1 MVSRCQERRLQ
12 LSPGLYQTLG
22 SQSIDLKAC
31 LTPIAHRWRIPPIFW
46 FLSYSFLMMMMVI
59 SFSCLRQGNILNLS
73 FPFSSFFWWL
83 ERH

>member
-31 LTPIAHRWRIPPIFW
+31 LTPIAHRWRIPPIFR
-46 FLSYSFLMMMMVI
+46 FLSYSLLMMMMVI
-59 SFSCLRQGNILNLS
+59 SFSCLRQGNILK
-73 FPFSSFFWWL
+73 SFFSFSFVFL
-83 ERH
+83 VA